1 MKELTQIPNIDLKKK
16 KKKQTRSMSQA
27 SQEVPEVLE

>member
-16 KKKQTRSMSQA
+16 KQTRSLSQA
-27 SQEVPEVLE
+27 SQEVPEVLG

>member
-1 MKELTQIPNIDLKKK
+1 MKELTQIPNIDF